1 MNSLKLQ
8 KAQHVKSF
16 YSFGTYSI
24 EKDELVVNTEIP
36 NITIEGE
43 GDMIYRLELQ
53 ACFDI
58 SSEEIP
64 CLFLLF
70 KHNHPTNRE
79 KLPSENIVWKEN
91 KRKLS
96 DVFLST
102 DFPKSKILVIT
113 MHDEDF
119 EEWHLGAYKLFI
131 ERHVT
136 FDESSAKYNDNLKTL
151 REFIDGALSKTNVNE
166 EPRTVSG
173 GVLDPS

>member
-1 MNSLKLQ
+1 MSSLKLQ
-8 KAQHVKSF
+8 NAQHVKNF

-24 EKDELVVNTEIP
+24 EKNELVINTEVP
-36 NITIEGE
+36 DVTITGE
-43 GDMIYRLELQ
+43 GGKLHSLELQ
-53 ACFDI
+53 SCFDI
-58 SSEEIP
+58 SSNEIP
-64 CLFLLF
+64 CIFTLF

-79 KLPSENIVWKEN
+79 KLPSKNTVWQVN
-91 KRKLS
+91 KKKLS

-102 DFPKSKILVIT
+102 NFPKSKILVIT

-119 EEWHLGAYKLFI
+119 EEWHLGAYRLFV

-136 FDESSAKYNDNLKTL
+136 FDESSNSYNDNIQALS
-151 REFIDGALSKTNVNE
+151 EFIDGASSQKNVKE